1 MTDLKKIRATSG
13 HSEEKTAA
21 RTPRKRGEQEGVSPT
36 DGSHQGEG
44 AWTRKGEVRWGVLC
58 CELLQ
63 GENWVS
69 LNNVS
74 WHKVLDKCLNACS
87 DERERSDTEQRHER
101 KRETISDTK
110 VEKQRI
116 IDRLALKTIKCL

>member
-1 MTDLKKIRATSG
+1 M
-13 HSEEKTAA
+13 
-21 RTPRKRGEQEGVSPT
+21 SPT

-44 AWTRKGEVRWGVLC
+44 AWTRKGEVKWRVLR

-63 GENWVS
+63 GEKWVS
-69 LNNVS
+69 LINVS

-87 DERERSDTEQRHER
+87 DEREREATQSEGMRGRER
-101 KRETISDTK
+101 QYLTQK

-116 IDRLALKTIKCL
+116 IDRLELKTIKCL